1 MVIDKKFY
9 WELFKSTFLIS
20 AFTVGGGFVI
30 IPLLKAKY
38 VDHYKWMSDKEALD
52 LVSVA
57 QSAPG
62 VVAVNA
68 AIIIGYRLAGYTGAA
83 VTLLATV
90 LPPLITLTVIS
101 YFYDAFAHNYYV
113 QILLRGMQCGATALI
128 LDVGINLLQKELKKK
143 LLLPCLII
151 FGTFIANYFFQVNIM
166 YLILIDAVIGYLWL
180 QDEKY
185 RYGSDIYKFVL
196 EFLYGRRFL
205 RWRRLCFHT
214 ADPDAGH

>member
-1 MVIDKKFY
+1 MNNSVVIDKKFY

-68 AIIIGYRLAGYTGAA
+68 AIIIGYRLAGDTGAA
-83 VTLLATV
+83 VTLLATWD
-90 LPPLITLTVIS
+90 S
-101 YFYDAFAHNYYV
+101 
-113 QILLRGMQCGATALI
+113 
-128 LDVGINLLQKELKKK
+128 E
-143 LLLPCLII
+143 
-151 FGTFIANYFFQVNIM
+151 
-166 YLILIDAVIGYLWL
+166 
-180 QDEKY
+180 
-185 RYGSDIYKFVL
+185 GSVKKFVSL
-196 EFLYGRRFL
+196 EENDSFLVRI
-205 RWRRLCFHT
+205 T
-214 ADPDAGH
+214 I

>member
-1 MVIDKKFY
+1 MNNSVVIDKKFY

-166 YLILIDAVIGYLWL
+166 YLILIDAGSVCRTVQQHVQILVIHPEDIDSEPPGR
-180 QDEKY
+180 KISGI
-185 RYGSDIYKFVL
+185 GSKSASL
-196 EFLYGRRFL
+196 
-205 RWRRLCFHT
+205 
-214 ADPDAGH
+214 

>member
-1 MVIDKKFY
+1 MQQVFPVADGCVS
-9 WELFKSTFLIS
+9 WRVSSLPALFVQGL
-20 AFTVGGGFVI
+20 
-30 IPLLKAKY
+30 
-38 VDHYKWMSDKEALD
+38 
-52 LVSVA
+52 SV
-57 QSAPG
+57 Q
-62 VVAVNA
+62 
-68 AIIIGYRLAGYTGAA
+68 L
-83 VTLLATV
+83 
-90 LPPLITLTVIS
+90 S

-185 RYGSDIYKFVL
+185 S
-196 EFLYGRRFL
+196 
-205 RWRRLCFHT
+205 
-214 ADPDAGH
+214 

>member
-1 MVIDKKFY
+1 MNNLLVIDKKFY

-38 VDHYKWMSDKEALD
+38 VDHYQWMSDKEALD
-52 LVSVA
+52 LVAVA

-68 AIIIGYRLAGYTGAA
+68 AIIIGYRLAGYAGAA
-83 VTLLATV
+83 VALLATV
-90 LPPLITLTVIS
+90 LPPLLILTVIA
-101 YFYDAFAHNYYV
+101 YFYDAFANNYYV

-128 LDVGINLLQKELKKK
+128 LDVGLKLLQKELKKK

-151 FGTFIANYFFQVNIM
+151 CGTFSANYFFQINIM

-185 RYGSDIYKFVL
+185 S
-196 EFLYGRRFL
+196 
-205 RWRRLCFHT
+205 
-214 ADPDAGH
+214 

>member
-1 MVIDKKFY
+1 M
-9 WELFKSTFLIS
+9 
-20 AFTVGGGFVI
+20 
-30 IPLLKAKY
+30 
-38 VDHYKWMSDKEALD
+38 
-52 LVSVA
+52 
-57 QSAPG
+57 
-62 VVAVNA
+62 
-68 AIIIGYRLAGYTGAA
+68 
-83 VTLLATV
+83 

-166 YLILIDAVIGYLWL
+166 YLILIDAVIGYLWP

-185 RYGSDIYKFVL
+185 S
-196 EFLYGRRFL
+196 
-205 RWRRLCFHT
+205 
-214 ADPDAGH
+214 

>member
-151 FGTFIANYFFQVNIM
+151 FGTFSANYFFQVNIM

-185 RYGSDIYKFVL
+185 S
-196 EFLYGRRFL
+196 
-205 RWRRLCFHT
+205 
-214 ADPDAGH
+214 

>member
-1 MVIDKKFY
+1 MNNSVVIDKKFY

-83 VTLLATV
+83 V
-90 LPPLITLTVIS
+90 
-101 YFYDAFAHNYYV
+101 
-113 QILLRGMQCGATALI
+113 
-128 LDVGINLLQKELKKK
+128 GINLLQKELKKK

-185 RYGSDIYKFVL
+185 S
-196 EFLYGRRFL
+196 
-205 RWRRLCFHT
+205 
-214 ADPDAGH
+214 

>member
-1 MVIDKKFY
+1 MNNSVVIDKKFY

-90 LPPLITLTVIS
+90 MPPLITLTVIS

-113 QILLRGMQCGATALI
+113 SSNTLNNKHLAKNATNTNKKTI
-128 LDVGINLLQKELKKK
+128 DINKTTTATTEEKEAAAAV
-143 LLLPCLII
+143 
-151 FGTFIANYFFQVNIM
+151 FDYFRHF
-166 YLILIDAVIGYLWL
+166 
-180 QDEKY
+180 Y
-185 RYGSDIYKFVL
+185 RQLFFSGQYHVSYSDRCRY
-196 EFLYGRRFL
+196 
-205 RWRRLCFHT
+205 RLFM
-214 ADPDAGH
+214 AAG

>member
-1 MVIDKKFY
+1 MNNSVVIDKKFY

-30 IPLLKAKY
+30 IP
-38 VDHYKWMSDKEALD
+38 
-52 LVSVA
+52 
-57 QSAPG
+57 
-62 VVAVNA
+62 
-68 AIIIGYRLAGYTGAA
+68 
-83 VTLLATV
+83 
-90 LPPLITLTVIS
+90 
-101 YFYDAFAHNYYV
+101 
-113 QILLRGMQCGATALI
+113 LI

-185 RYGSDIYKFVL
+185 S
-196 EFLYGRRFL
+196 
-205 RWRRLCFHT
+205 
-214 ADPDAGH
+214 

>member
-1 MVIDKKFY
+1 MNNSVVIDKKFY

-101 YFYDAFAHNYYV
+101 YFYDAFAHNY
-113 QILLRGMQCGATALI
+113 
-128 LDVGINLLQKELKKK
+128 LLQKELKKK

-185 RYGSDIYKFVL
+185 S
-196 EFLYGRRFL
+196 
-205 RWRRLCFHT
+205 
-214 ADPDAGH
+214 

>member
-1 MVIDKKFY
+1 MNNSVVIDKKFY
-9 WELFKSTFLIS
+9 WELFKSTVLIS

-101 YFYDAFAHNYYV
+101 YFYDAFAHNHYV

-185 RYGSDIYKFVL
+185 S
-196 EFLYGRRFL
+196 
-205 RWRRLCFHT
+205 
-214 ADPDAGH
+214 

>member
-1 MVIDKKFY
+1 M
-9 WELFKSTFLIS
+9 
-20 AFTVGGGFVI
+20 GGGFVI

-101 YFYDAFAHNYYV
+101 YFYDAF
-113 QILLRGMQCGATALI
+113 
-128 LDVGINLLQKELKKK
+128 
-143 LLLPCLII
+143 
-151 FGTFIANYFFQVNIM
+151 
-166 YLILIDAVIGYLWL
+166 
-180 QDEKY
+180 
-185 RYGSDIYKFVL
+185 
-196 EFLYGRRFL
+196 
-205 RWRRLCFHT
+205 
-214 ADPDAGH
+214 

>member
-1 MVIDKKFY
+1 MNNSVVIDKKFY

-113 QILLRGMQCGATALI
+113 QILI

-185 RYGSDIYKFVL
+185 S
-196 EFLYGRRFL
+196 
-205 RWRRLCFHT
+205 
-214 ADPDAGH
+214 

>member
-1 MVIDKKFY
+1 MNNSVVIDKKFY

-90 LPPLITLTVIS
+90 MPPLITLTVIS
-101 YFYDAFAHNYYV
+101 YFYDAFAHNYYM

-185 RYGSDIYKFVL
+185 S
-196 EFLYGRRFL
+196 
-205 RWRRLCFHT
+205 
-214 ADPDAGH
+214 

>member
-1 MVIDKKFY
+1 MNNSVVIDKKFY

-20 AFTVGGGFVI
+20 AFTLTVGGGFVI

-90 LPPLITLTVIS
+90 MPPLITLTVIS

-185 RYGSDIYKFVL
+185 S
-196 EFLYGRRFL
+196 
-205 RWRRLCFHT
+205 
-214 ADPDAGH
+214 

>member
-1 MVIDKKFY
+1 MNNSVVIDKKFY

-128 LDVGINLLQKELKKK
+128 LDVGINLLQKELKKEAAAAV
-143 LLLPCLII
+143 
-151 FGTFIANYFFQVNIM
+151 FDYFRHF
-166 YLILIDAVIGYLWL
+166 
-180 QDEKY
+180 Y
-185 RYGSDIYKFVL
+185 RQLFFSGQYHVSYSDRCRY
-196 EFLYGRRFL
+196 
-205 RWRRLCFHT
+205 RLFM
-214 ADPDAGH
+214 AAG

>member
-1 MVIDKKFY
+1 M
-9 WELFKSTFLIS
+9 
-20 AFTVGGGFVI
+20 
-30 IPLLKAKY
+30 
-38 VDHYKWMSDKEALD
+38 
-52 LVSVA
+52 
-57 QSAPG
+57 
-62 VVAVNA
+62 VAVNA

-151 FGTFIANYFFQVNIM
+151 FGTFICQLFFSGQYHVS
-166 YLILIDAVIGYLWL
+166 YSDRCR
-180 QDEKY
+180 Y
-185 RYGSDIYKFVL
+185 RLFM
-196 EFLYGRRFL
+196 
-205 RWRRLCFHT
+205 
-214 ADPDAGH
+214 AAG

>member
-1 MVIDKKFY
+1 
-9 WELFKSTFLIS
+9 
-20 AFTVGGGFVI
+20 
-30 IPLLKAKY
+30 
-38 VDHYKWMSDKEALD
+38 MSDKEALD

-101 YFYDAFAHNYYV
+101 YFYDAFANNYYV

-128 LDVGINLLQKELKKK
+128 LDVGINLLQKELKRS
-143 LLLPCLII
+143 CCCR
-151 FGTFIANYFFQVNIM
+151 V
-166 YLILIDAVIGYLWL
+166 
-180 QDEKY
+180 
-185 RYGSDIYKFVL
+185 
-196 EFLYGRRFL
+196 
-205 RWRRLCFHT
+205 
-214 ADPDAGH
+214 

>member
-1 MVIDKKFY
+1 VNNSVVIDKKFY

-57 QSAPG
+57 
-62 VVAVNA
+62 
-68 AIIIGYRLAGYTGAA
+68 AGYTGAA

-90 LPPLITLTVIS
+90 MPPLITLTVIS

-185 RYGSDIYKFVL
+185 S
-196 EFLYGRRFL
+196 
-205 RWRRLCFHT
+205 
-214 ADPDAGH
+214 

>member
-1 MVIDKKFY
+1 MSF
-9 WELFKSTFLIS
+9 
-20 AFTVGGGFVI
+20 

-90 LPPLITLTVIS
+90 MPPLITLTVD
-101 YFYDAFAHNYYV
+101 FVF
-113 QILLRGMQCGATALI
+113 LLM
-128 LDVGINLLQKELKKK
+128 
-143 LLLPCLII
+143 LLPII
-151 FGTFIANYFFQVNIM
+151 IM
-166 YLILIDAVIGYLWL
+166 CRFCCVVCSGGL
-180 QDEKY
+180 Q
-185 RYGSDIYKFVL
+185 R
-196 EFLYGRRFL
+196 
-205 RWRRLCFHT
+205 
-214 ADPDAGH
+214 

>member
-1 MVIDKKFY
+1 MNNSVVIDKKFY

-38 VDHYKWMSDKEALD
+38 VDYYKWMSNKEALD

-68 AIIIGYRLAGYTGAA
+68 AIIIGYRLAGLKGTAL
-83 VTLLATV
+83 TLLATV

-101 YFYDAFAHNYYV
+101 YFYDAFSHNYYV
-113 QILLRGMQCGATALI
+113 QIALQGMQCGATALI
-128 LDVGINLLQKELKKK
+128 LNVGIDLLHKEVKKK
-143 LLLPCLII
+143 LVLPCLII
-151 FGTFIANYFFQVNIM
+151 LGTFIANYIFQVNIM
-166 YLILIDAVIGYLWL
+166 YLILVDAIIGYLFL
-180 QDEKY
+180 QDTKY
-185 RYGSDIYKFVL
+185 N
-196 EFLYGRRFL
+196 
-205 RWRRLCFHT
+205 
-214 ADPDAGH
+214 

>member
-1 MVIDKKFY
+1 
-9 WELFKSTFLIS
+9 
-20 AFTVGGGFVI
+20 
-30 IPLLKAKY
+30 
-38 VDHYKWMSDKEALD
+38 MSDKEALD

-90 LPPLITLTVIS
+90 LPPLITLTVIA

-185 RYGSDIYKFVL
+185 S
-196 EFLYGRRFL
+196 
-205 RWRRLCFHT
+205 
-214 ADPDAGH
+214 

>member
-1 MVIDKKFY
+1 MNNSVVIDKKFY
-9 WELFKSTFLIS
+9 WELFKSTILIS

-90 LPPLITLTVIS
+90 MPPLITLTVIS

-185 RYGSDIYKFVL
+185 S
-196 EFLYGRRFL
+196 
-205 RWRRLCFHT
+205 
-214 ADPDAGH
+214 